1 MRVAAERSEREV
13 TRYDHILGG
22 LYGQALGDGWCMPAM
37 LTPDQTW
44 ERYGGWLDRFY
55 PGAADHP
62 VHGGLP
68 PGRIT
73 DDTEQAFQLAAA
85 IIEDGG
91 VTLDGAVRAV
101 LRWYDY
107 VGGESCPYIGPSTRR
122 AVRQLRAGTDPHA
135 SGLGGDTNG
144 AAMRVSVV
152 GMIHPGDL
160 AGAARD
166 AATQAIPTHNT
177 DVAMAG
183 AAAVAGAV
191 AVALQPGIQLDDILR
206 AGVAAAKIGRS
217 LGPAY
222 MGASVARRI
231 ELAVAIARRLDE
243 PRARIQELYDIIGST
258 LAISE
263 SVPAAFGVLAM
274 AGGDPL
280 QTAIYAAALAGDADT
295 VGAMACAIAGAWR
308 GAGAFSADV
317 LATIRAANPE
327 LDFED
332 TARRLADLA
341 ERGGGG

>member
-1 MRVAAERSEREV
+1 V
-13 TRYDHILGG
+13 TLYDHILGG
-22 LYGQALGDGWCMPAM
+22 LYGQALGDAWCMPAM

-44 ERYGGWLDRFY
+44 ERYGGWLDRFHS
-55 PGAADHP
+55 GADDHP
-62 VHGGLP
+62 VHGGLM

-73 DDTEQAFQLAAA
+73 DDTEQAFALAEAML
-85 IIEDGG
+85 EDGG
-91 VTLDGAVRAV
+91 VTVAGAMRAV
-101 LRWYDY
+101 LRWYDS

-122 AVRQLRAGTDPHA
+122 AVLQLRSGVDPHV
-135 SGLGGDTNG
+135 SGMRGDTNG

-152 GMIHPGDL
+152 GLIHPGDV

-166 AATQAIPTHNT
+166 AALQSTPTHNT
-177 DVAMAG
+177 DIAMSG

-191 AVALQPGIQLDDILR
+191 AMALGPGAELDDILR
-206 AGVAAAKIGRS
+206 AGIAAAEIGRR

-231 ELAVAIARRLDE
+231 ALAVEIARHLDA
-243 PRARIQELYDIIGST
+243 PRVRIQDLYDLVGST

-308 GAGAFSADV
+308 GIGAFPADV
-317 LATIRAANPE
+317 LATLRAANPE
-327 LDFED
+327 LDFEIM
-332 TARRLADLA
+332 ARRLSDLA
-341 ERGGGG
+341 GRAQG

>member
-1 MRVAAERSEREV
+1 VAL
-13 TRYDHILGG
+13 YDHILGG
-22 LYGQALGDGWCMPAM
+22 LYGQALGDSWCMPAM
-37 LTPDQTW
+37 LTPEQTW

-122 AVRQLRAGTDPHA
+122 AVQQLRAGVAPHA
-135 SGLGGDTNG
+135 SGLRGDTNG

-152 GMIHPGDL
+152 GMIHPGNM
-160 AGAARD
+160 AAAARD

-191 AVALQPGIQLDDILR
+191 AVALEPGSQLDDILR
-206 AGVAAAKIGRS
+206 AGIAAAKIGHG

-231 ELAVAIARRLDE
+231 ELAVAIARRLDQ
-243 PRARIQELYDIIGST
+243 PRARIQELYDVVGST

-263 SVPAAFGVLAM
+263 SVPSAFGVLAM
-274 AGGDPL
+274 AGGDPQ

-295 VGAMACAIAGAWR
+295 VGAMSCAIAGAWR
-308 GAGAFSADV
+308 GADAFQADV
-317 LATIRAANPE
+317 LTTIRTANPE
-327 LDFED
+327 LDFEG

-341 ERGGGG
+341 ERAGG

>member
-1 MRVAAERSEREV
+1 V
-13 TRYDHILGG
+13 TLYDHILGG
-22 LYGQALGDGWCMPAM
+22 LYGQALGDAWCMPAM

-44 ERYGGWLDRFY
+44 ERYGGWLDRFHS
-55 PGAADHP
+55 GADDHP
-62 VHGGLP
+62 VHGGLM

-73 DDTEQAFQLAAA
+73 DDTEQAFALAEAML
-85 IIEDGG
+85 EDGG
-91 VTLDGAVRAV
+91 VTVAGAVRAV
-101 LRWYDY
+101 LRWYDS

-122 AVRQLRAGTDPHA
+122 AVLQLRSGVDPHV
-135 SGLGGDTNG
+135 SGMRGDTNG

-152 GMIHPGDL
+152 GLIHPGDV

-166 AATQAIPTHNT
+166 AALQSTPTHNT
-177 DVAMAG
+177 DVAMSG

-191 AVALQPGIQLDDILR
+191 AVALRPGVELDDILR
-206 AGVAAAKIGRS
+206 AGIAAAEIGRR

-231 ELAVAIARRLDE
+231 ALAVEIARHLDA
-243 PRARIQELYDIIGST
+243 PRVRIQDLYDLVGST

-295 VGAMACAIAGAWR
+295 VGAMACAIAGAWH
-308 GAGAFSADV
+308 GIGAFPADV
-317 LATIRAANPE
+317 LATLRVANPE
-327 LDFED
+327 LDFEMM
-332 TARRLADLA
+332 ARRLSDLA
-341 ERGGGG
+341 GRAQG

>member
-1 MRVAAERSEREV
+1 V
-13 TRYDHILGG
+13 TLYDHILGG
-22 LYGQALGDGWCMPAM
+22 LYGQALGDAWCMPAM

-44 ERYGGWLDRFY
+44 ERYGGWLDRFHS
-55 PGAADHP
+55 GADDHP
-62 VHGGLP
+62 VHGGLM

-73 DDTEQAFQLAAA
+73 DDTEQAFALAEAML
-85 IIEDGG
+85 EDGG
-91 VTLDGAVRAV
+91 VTVAGAMRAV
-101 LRWYDY
+101 LRWYDS

-122 AVRQLRAGTDPHA
+122 AVLQLRSGVDPHV
-135 SGLGGDTNG
+135 SGMRGDTNG

-152 GMIHPGDL
+152 GLIHPGDV

-166 AATQAIPTHNT
+166 AALQSTPTHNT
-177 DVAMAG
+177 DVAMSG

-191 AVALQPGIQLDDILR
+191 AVALRPGAELDDILR
-206 AGVAAAKIGRS
+206 AGIAAAEIGRR
-217 LGPAY
+217 LGPTY

-231 ELAVAIARRLDE
+231 ALAVEIARHLDA
-243 PRARIQELYDIIGST
+243 PRVRIQDLYDLVGST

-308 GAGAFSADV
+308 GIGAFPADV
-317 LATIRAANPE
+317 LATLRVANPE
-327 LDFED
+327 LDFEMM
-332 TARRLADLA
+332 ARRLSDLA
-341 ERGGGG
+341 GRAQG

>member
-1 MRVAAERSEREV
+1 
-13 TRYDHILGG
+13 
-22 LYGQALGDGWCMPAM
+22 MPAL

-44 ERYGGWLDRFY
+44 ERYGGWIDRFY
-55 PGAADHP
+55 PGAEDHP
-62 VHGGLP
+62 VHAGLP

-73 DDTEQAFQLAAA
+73 DDTEQAFRLAES
-85 IIEDGG
+85 ILEDGG
-91 VTLDGAVRAV
+91 VTVEGTVRAV
-101 LRWYDY
+101 LRWYDQ

-122 AVRQLRAGTDPHA
+122 AVAQLRSGVEPRV
-135 SGLGGDTNG
+135 SGLHGDTNG

-152 GMIHPGDL
+152 GLIHPGDV

-166 AATQAIPTHNT
+166 AALQATPTHNT
-177 DVAMAG
+177 DVAMSG

-191 AVALQPGIQLDDILR
+191 ATALRPGATLDDILR
-206 AGVAAAKIGRS
+206 AGIEAAELGRR
-217 LGPAY
+217 LGPTY

-231 ELAVAIARRLDE
+231 ELAVGIARHLDD
-243 PRARIQELYDIIGST
+243 PRARIQELYDTVGST

-308 GAGAFSADV
+308 GIDAFPAAV
-317 LATIRAANPE
+317 VATLRSANPE
-327 LDFED
+327 LNFEA
-332 TARRLADLA
+332 TARQLADLA
-341 ERGGGG
+341 ESTKVASDQA

>member
-1 MRVAAERSEREV
+1 M
-13 TRYDHILGG
+13 TLYDHILGG

-44 ERYGGWLDRFY
+44 ERYGGWIDRFL

-85 IIEDGG
+85 IAEDGG

-122 AVRQLRAGTDPHA
+122 AVKQLLAGADPRA
-135 SGLGGDTNG
+135 SGRGGDTNG

-152 GMIHPGDL
+152 GLIHPGDV

-166 AATQAIPTHNT
+166 AATQSIPTHNT

-191 AVALQPGIQLDDILR
+191 AAALAPGAQLDDILR
-206 AGVAAAKIGRS
+206 AGVAAAEIGRT

-231 ELAVAIARRLDE
+231 ELAVAIARKLGE
-243 PRARIQELYDIIGST
+243 PRARIQELYDIVGST

-274 AGGDPL
+274 AAGDPL
-280 QTAIYAAALAGDADT
+280 QTATYAAALAGDADT

-308 GAGAFSADV
+308 GAGAFPADIV
-317 LATIRAANPE
+317 ATIKSANPE
-327 LDFED
+327 LDFEG
-332 TARRLADLA
+332 TARALTQLA
-341 ERGGGG
+341 EQAPKG